1 MKITKLKYLVTYI
14 IILVLPL
21 SLVAVCSYFI
31 PQLNYLAFKT
41 YYIYYG
47 GISLGITSILILFL
61 TTLFLKHNFK
71 DDKKPLDNKY
81 LIKINLIFLIFHL
94 LISIISNI
102 LNYFNINNYFIFA
115 LYMFYPL
122 LYFCIILFLEPKKLT
137 KKNIIT
143 ILLSIYLLWYLLIP
157 LLMFLFQNKELI
169 RNTILIKSILHNL
182 FYNYLKYSLLVMPFI
197 SIALLKTSNE
207 EKEKS
212 VVHKFTFSLK
222 KLVIAALIL
231 LLIYL
236 AILIIVNR

>member
-47 GISLGITSILILFL
+47 GISLGIT
-61 TTLFLKHNFK
+61 
-71 DDKKPLDNKY
+71 NKY

-236 AILIIVNR
+236 AVLIIVNR

>member
-1 MKITKLKYLVTYI
+1 MIE
-14 IILVLPL
+14 
-21 SLVAVCSYFI
+21 
-31 PQLNYLAFKT
+31 
-41 YYIYYG
+41 
-47 GISLGITSILILFL
+47 
-61 TTLFLKHNFK
+61 
-71 DDKKPLDNKY
+71 Y
-81 LIKINLIFLIFHL
+81 LIY
-94 LISIISNI
+94 SV
-102 LNYFNINNYFIFA
+102 NYFIFA

-236 AILIIVNR
+236 AVLIIVNR

>member
-47 GISLGITSILILFL
+47 GISLGITSILIL
-61 TTLFLKHNFK
+61 
-71 DDKKPLDNKY
+71 
-81 LIKINLIFLIFHL
+81 FLIFHL

-236 AILIIVNR
+236 AVLIIVNR